1 MLIGVMV
8 VSFAVLGW
16 IGTRIYQEMPPIPD
30 RVLTTD
36 GKTLIGAG
44 VIGEG
49 QNVWQT
55 MGGMEV
61 GKLDG
66 QALQRVLHQAEQFLP
81 VQGQLDLP
89 AGPRGGDPTFERL
102 PLVAAIPVRVG
113 SFQGGSS
120 SKD

>member
-16 IGTRIYQEMPPIPD
+16 IGTRIFQEMPPIPD

-66 QALQRVLHQAEQFLP
+66 
-81 VQGQLDLP
+81 
-89 AGPRGGDPTFERL
+89 
-102 PLVAAIPVRVG
+102 
-113 SFQGGSS
+113 
-120 SKD
+120 